1 MGGIMKS
8 KARPTQQ
15 LDVNRIFFPSFF
27 FLAVKRVH
35 SRSCK
40 LGYLKLL
47 SRGYERYTN
56 YPLRSFNI
64 RDLSNL
70 SFFFSI
76 SSLHFQEQ
84 LKASL
89 SVQQS
94 VKQLQI
100 DLNVSLLCERLSFQ
114 IIINE
119 IYRVYNPYD
128 FSLNITE
135 ISHKLATQFR
145 IIDYPLFSNH

>member
-1 MGGIMKS
+1 MKS

-27 FLAVKRVH
+27 FLTVKRVH
-35 SRSCK
+35 SPSRSCK

-70 SFFFSI
+70 SFFFNII
-76 SSLHFQEQ
+76 SSFLGTI
-84 LKASL
+84 K
-89 SVQQS
+89 
-94 VKQLQI
+94 
-100 DLNVSLLCERLSFQ
+100 SFFIRVAIGQ
-114 IIINE
+114 VVTNRFKRIIIM
-119 IYRVYNPYD
+119 
-128 FSLNITE
+128 
-135 ISHKLATQFR
+135 
-145 IIDYPLFSNH
+145 

>member
-1 MGGIMKS
+1 MKS

-35 SRSCK
+35 SPSRSCK

-64 RDLSNL
+64 RQDLSNL
-70 SFFFSI
+70 SFFSNII
-76 SSLHFQEQ
+76 SSFLGTI
-84 LKASL
+84 K
-89 SVQQS
+89 
-94 VKQLQI
+94 
-100 DLNVSLLCERLSFQ
+100 SFFIRVAIGQ
-114 IIINE
+114 VVTNKFKRIIIM
-119 IYRVYNPYD
+119 
-128 FSLNITE
+128 
-135 ISHKLATQFR
+135 
-145 IIDYPLFSNH
+145 

>member
-1 MGGIMKS
+1 MKS

-70 SFFFSI
+70 SFFSNII
-76 SSLHFQEQ
+76 SSFLGTI
-84 LKASL
+84 K
-89 SVQQS
+89 
-94 VKQLQI
+94 
-100 DLNVSLLCERLSFQ
+100 SFFIRVAIGQ
-114 IIINE
+114 VVTNRFKRIIIM
-119 IYRVYNPYD
+119 
-128 FSLNITE
+128 
-135 ISHKLATQFR
+135 
-145 IIDYPLFSNH
+145 